1 MAARVLEWTGPK
13 GGKIGVGFDDGHFGP
28 ERMRAEID
36 SAGDAYPNLPDEVPP
51 GTRFSFGREG
61 TGHLAARFRVGNT
74 VYRSGGPEGELRG
87 LWDTVGLIDR
97 LLHPELRG
105 MAS

>member
-1 MAARVLEWTGPK
+1 MQ
-13 GGKIGVGFDDGHFGP
+13 
-28 ERMRAEID
+28 AEID
-36 SAGDAYPNLPDEVPP
+36 SAGKVYPNLPDRVPS

-61 TGHLAARFRVGNT
+61 MGHLAARFRVGNT
-74 VYRSGGPEGELRG
+74 VYRSGGREGELRR

-97 LLHPELRG
+97 LLHSELHG